1 MHLPLVKLPE
11 LSIPNALS
19 VEEAVTPS
27 AKLYIL
33 PPEEPVIMPVPDVP
47 AAAPVA
53 VAARE
58 YVALL
63 ALQPLGSDAVAD
75 EPIPLKFSEK
85 TDVPVILN

>member
-1 MHLPLVKLPE
+1 M
-11 LSIPNALS
+11 PNALS
-19 VEEAVTPS
+19 VEDAVTPA

-33 PPEEPVIMPVPDVP
+33 PLEDPVMTPVPEVP

-63 ALQPLGSDAVAD
+63 ARQPLGNDAVAED
-75 EPIPLKFSEK
+75 PIVLKFSEK
-85 TDVPVILN
+85 TDVPVILS